1 MNVIKKFKH
10 QQPSDDIVIRNLQ
23 ELMHAK
29 DISEAELSRQTS
41 IPPATIHKILSGKTS
56 DPRIS
61 TLKTLADFFQ
71 VTLDQLYLENAA
83 NQQIT
88 SSSQGKSAPIITWED
103 CINSKKVIKML
114 NPRNWQNWAAIDN
127 SLDSDGVYGLITRP
141 SMEPRFPR
149 GTMLIVDVKV
159 RPADGDL
166 VIVQYPNTNEATLR
180 ELSMDGPNKL
190 LIPPNPNHP
199 SDVLGDSIKILATV
213 IQSRFS
219 HQNP

>member
-71 VTLDQLYLENAA
+71 VTLYQLYL
-83 NQQIT
+83 
-88 SSSQGKSAPIITWED
+88 
-103 CINSKKVIKML
+103 
-114 NPRNWQNWAAIDN
+114 
-127 SLDSDGVYGLITRP
+127 
-141 SMEPRFPR
+141 
-149 GTMLIVDVKV
+149 
-159 RPADGDL
+159 
-166 VIVQYPNTNEATLR
+166 
-180 ELSMDGPNKL
+180 
-190 LIPPNPNHP
+190 
-199 SDVLGDSIKILATV
+199 
-213 IQSRFS
+213 
-219 HQNP
+219 

>member
-88 SSSQGKSAPIITWED
+88 SSSQGESAPIITWED

-166 VIVQYPNTNEATLR
+166 VILQYPNTNEATLR

-199 SDVLGDSIKILATV
+199 S
-213 IQSRFS
+213 
-219 HQNP
+219 